1 MSSTVAEGVPFELR
15 VRMVTAGRAC
25 APLAGHSIYVWQ
37 ADRRGEYSLYQGAAE
52 RENYLRGVQVS
63 DANGEVRF
71 VTIYPSCYG
80 GRYPHIHFEIFRGS
94 TPSNRLLVS
103 QLAMPAEQSRHV
115 YAQAA
120 GYDGSGENFARMA
133 TATDGVFRDNSAAQL
148 AAMTPRLRGSP
159 TQGYTGEVTI
169 AI

>member
-1 MSSTVAEGVPFELR
+1 MN
-15 VRMVTAGRAC
+15 C
-25 APLAGHSIYVWQ
+25 PLAAEPTNQVDECSKHDGNDEH
-37 ADRRGEYSLYQGAAE
+37 DRYG
-52 RENYLRGVQVS
+52 
-63 DANGEVRF
+63 
-71 VTIYPSCYG
+71 CYG

-94 TPSNRLLVS
+94 APANRLLVS
-103 QLAMPAEQSRHV
+103 QLAMPAEHSRQV

-159 TQGYTGEVTI
+159 TEGYTGEVTI
-169 AI
+169 AV